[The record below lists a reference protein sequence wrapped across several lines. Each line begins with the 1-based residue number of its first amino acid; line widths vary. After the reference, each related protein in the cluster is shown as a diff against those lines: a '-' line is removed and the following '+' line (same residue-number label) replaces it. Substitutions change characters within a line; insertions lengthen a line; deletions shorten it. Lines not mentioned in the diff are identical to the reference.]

1 MHLRPLLF
9 VYGTLK
15 PGFENHRRYC
25 AGSEHVGPAW
35 AEGRLYP
42 LPQGYPA
49 LVVPRSELI
58 VLGTADY
65 DADAWSQW
73 KRREDRRG
81 QAPGEASPQP
91 ERLDRASGELLALA
105 GAHEF
110 AELDLLEDFRPG
122 TASSYLRALIW
133 VENVSGESL
142 PAWSY
147 VWPGE
152 VPPAGEPLPHNRWP

>member
-1 MHLRPLLF
+1 MHLRPLIF

-15 PGFENHRRYC
+15 PGFENHRRFC
-25 AGSEHVGPAW
+25 ATSASAGPAW

-58 VLGTADY
+58 MLGTTDY
-65 DADAWSQW
+65 AVDTWNQW
-73 KRREDRRG
+73 KLREDCKTRPMSEG
-81 QAPGEASPQP
+81 TPAP
-91 ERLDRASGELLALA
+91 ERLDRASGELLELA
-105 GAHEF
+105 SPD
-110 AELDLLEDFRPG
+110 ELLGLDSLEDFRPDE
-122 TASSYLRALIW
+122 ACSYLRALIW
-133 VENVSGESL
+133 VENVSGVSL

-152 VPPAGEPLPHNRWP
+152 VPPEGDPLPHNRWP

>member
-1 MHLRPLLF
+1 MHFRPLLF

-25 AGSEHVGPAW
+25 AGSEHAGPAW

-49 LVVPRSELI
+49 LVVPRRELI
-58 VLGTADY
+58 LLGTGDY
-65 DADAWSQW
+65 DADAGNQQ
-73 KRREDRRG
+73 RLLEDCR
-81 QAPGEASPQP
+81 ASLRSESAPQP
-91 ERLDRASGELLALA
+91 ERLDRASGELLELA
-105 GAHEF
+105 DAQEF

-133 VENVSGESL
+133 VENVSGERL

-152 VPPAGEPLPHNRWP
+152 VPPDGEPLPHNRWP